1 MRFLHTADWHLGR
14 IFYGQYLTDDQAHV
28 LENQFFSIL
37 KDEKIDGI
45 FVYVAKKSLL
55 CPAFRNL
62 WQEKWPVKLRFS
74 MNILNSY

>member
-1 MRFLHTADWHLGR
+1 L
-14 IFYGQYLTDDQAHV
+14 
-28 LENQFFSIL
+28 S
-37 KDEKIDGI
+37 EKIDGI